1 MSWDD
6 MNRELSYQR
15 IAELHADAER
25 FRQVRA
31 SKRRRQR
38 RSRGRLGRL
47 LWPTGVASRAN
58 DIVGAILSPPW
69 PSRRDTMGPTRTLLP
84 EPGPLSSLAR
94 RGHGMRP

>member
-6 MNRELSYQR
+6 MNRELGYQR

-31 SKRRRQR
+31 SKRRRER
-38 RSRGRLGRL
+38 RSRRRLGRL
-47 LWPTGVASRAN
+47 LWPTRVASRAN

-69 PSRRDTMGPTRTLLP
+69 PSRRDTMGPTRTYYP
-84 EPGPLSSLAR
+84 SLGR
-94 RGHGMRP
+94 

>member
-25 FRQVRA
+25 YRQVRA

-38 RSRGRLGRL
+38 RSRRRLGRL
-47 LWPTGVASRAN
+47 LWPTGR
-58 DIVGAILSPPW
+58 GH
-69 PSRRDTMGPTRTLLP
+69 
-84 EPGPLSSLAR
+84 PGQRHRWARSSAR
-94 RGHGMRP
+94 RGRRAATRWARRRLYHPSLGR

>member
-6 MNRELSYQR
+6 MNQALSYQH

-25 FRQVRA
+25 YRQVRL

-47 LWPTGVASRAN
+47 LWPTGVAARAN
-58 DIVGAILSPPW
+58 AIVGGIFNPPW
-69 PSRRDTMGPTRTLLP
+69 LSRRDPA
-84 EPGPLSSLAR
+84 EPGRLQHQ
-94 RGHGMRP
+94 G

>member
-6 MNRELSYQR
+6 LERELSYQR

-25 FRQVRA
+25 YRQVRM

-47 LWPTGVASRAN
+47 LWPTGVAARAN
-58 DIVGAILSPPW
+58 GIVGGILTPPW
-69 PSRRDTMGPTRTLLP
+69 SRHDPAGPSRP
-84 EPGPLSSLAR
+84 AR
-94 RGHGMRP
+94 A

>member
-1 MSWDD
+1 MGWDD

-31 SKRRRQR
+31 SKRRRR
-38 RSRGRLGRL
+38 RRRLGRL

-58 DIVGAILSPPW
+58 DIVGSILSPPW
-69 PSRRDTMGPTRTLLP
+69 PSRRDTMGPTRTYYP
-84 EPGPLSSLAR
+84 SLGR
-94 RGHGMRP
+94 